1 MEIKLSELITEQVNE
16 NSKDID
22 QMSTL
27 QMIQLMN
34 DEDRKI
40 ITAIQSVMP
49 AIAEA
54 TDQIYNALQNDGRLF
69 YIGAG
74 SSGRLG
80 VLDAAECPPTF
91 YTQPEMVQG
100 IIAGGN
106 QAMFVAVEGAED
118 DLEGGARD
126 LKQKG
131 LTSKDI
137 VVGIAAS
144 GRTPYVI
151 GALEYAR
158 SIGAK
163 TIGLTCNHGA
173 PIGAIAD
180 YSIEVIVG
188 PEVLTGSTRLKAAT
202 AHKMVL
208 NMFTTISMIKMG
220 KAYENLMIDVQPTNS
235 KLVDRART
243 ILMTITG
250 KPFEEAKKAL
260 EETNLKVKPA
270 IVMLEADVSSEE
282 AFQYIEKANGFVRE
296 AIQLAKRKQAL

>member
-34 DEDRKI
+34 EEDEKVI
-40 ITAIQSVMP
+40 EAIQSVVP
-49 AIAEA
+49 SIAEA
-54 TDQIYNALQNDGRLF
+54 TDQIHHALQQGGRLF

-74 SSGRLG
+74 TSGRLG

-91 YTQPEMVQG
+91 YTPPEMVQG

-118 DLEGGARD
+118 DPEGGAQD
-126 LKQKG
+126 LKERK

-158 SIGAK
+158 SIGVK
-163 TIGLTCNHGA
+163 TIGLTSNHGT
-173 PIGAIAD
+173 PIGKLAD
-180 YSIEVIVG
+180 YSIEVVVG

-243 ILMTITG
+243 MLMTITG
-250 KPFEEAKKAL
+250 KTFEEAKKAL

-270 IVMLEADVSSEE
+270 IVMLEAEVSYEE
-282 AFQYIEKANGFVRE
+282 AVAYIDQAKGFVRK
-296 AIQLAKRKQAL
+296 AIELAQQSNA